1 MILFEEQNVYD
12 SVLDSASK
20 FWFKLV
26 VFRIAGSML
35 ETWLLRAWRMEPES
49 CAPPSTVWF
58 FLTEAIA
65 ERSVLVLL
73 LPRR

>member
-35 ETWLLRAWRMEPES
+35 ET
-49 CAPPSTVWF
+49 
-58 FLTEAIA
+58 
-65 ERSVLVLL
+65 
-73 LPRR
+73 